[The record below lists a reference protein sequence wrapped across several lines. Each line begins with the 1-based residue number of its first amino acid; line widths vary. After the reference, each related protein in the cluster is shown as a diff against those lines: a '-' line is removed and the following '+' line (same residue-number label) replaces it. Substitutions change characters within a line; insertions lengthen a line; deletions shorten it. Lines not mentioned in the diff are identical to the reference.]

1 MCETAAQQ
9 CHYAREL
16 VIIRWYYYSYAGS
29 IIYFKLLWGIQWRS
43 KNWSMITCLL
53 LGIANSWSLRVCL
66 YGLVLHKALRLRE
79 KFVSAGILHFLCV
92 PYLLERLFVPFPS
105 VWKGLCVPLLKQVLH
120 SLLVPLSTC
129 FIETFLISRLYY
141 LARFLREDSMDP
153 HAPINEIPDT
163 DFAWND
169 HPVCQYN
176 DKCADAHITAVNI
189 CT

>member
-120 SLLVPLSTC
+120 SASTTEHLLFHRNFSHFKALL
-129 FIETFLISRLYY
+129 FGEILRR
-141 LARFLREDSMDP
+141 RFYGSS
-153 HAPINEIPDT
+153 
-163 DFAWND
+163 
-169 HPVCQYN
+169 
-176 DKCADAHITAVNI
+176 
-189 CT
+189 CTY